1 MDAQQASELARSLH
15 RIGEEELACEIDEA
29 VGRATHYEAI

>member
-1 MDAQQASELARSLH
+1 MDAQASELARSLH

-29 VGRATHYEAI
+29 VGRATHYETM